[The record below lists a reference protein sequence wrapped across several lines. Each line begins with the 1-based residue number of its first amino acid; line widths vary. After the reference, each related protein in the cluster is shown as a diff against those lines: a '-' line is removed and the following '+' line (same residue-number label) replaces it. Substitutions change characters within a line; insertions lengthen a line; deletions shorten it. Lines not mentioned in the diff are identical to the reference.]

1 MKTIESELEAVKE
14 KAKIDRE
21 RLAQSI
27 KEKDRI
33 IKNNLIVKK

>member
-1 MKTIESELEAVKE
+1 MKIEKELEAVKE

-21 RLAQSI
+21 QLEKSM
-27 KEKDRI
+27 KEKERI